1 MSVVKKIIIGVL
13 VTALVVGGAA
23 GGLLYMRNAN
33 QKEVL
38 VTSVSNL
45 TSEYYMP
52 TSIEGQITTNVSQNV
67 TVDKDMI
74 IEEVFVQK
82 GDSVNKG
89 DTLITFDTT
98 LVEMELKIAKLK
110 REKQEQDLNKA
121 VNRLNSLQNG
131 GPIEESDTTPINADN
146 LKHTDMD
153 NPDEGGDSDLASLD
167 GNVAGN
173 YLALSMQ
180 PALLAAF
187 FDSGV
192 DEQTAQE
199 VQGQAEE
206 SMEEY
211 NATEE
216 ETTAG
221 EDDTGTGEKSIVP
234 EGPSY
239 QDPSAGDFSS
249 GESLTDG
256 EKDNDFESGEDDAP
270 KPSPTPT
277 PSLDDDT
284 GFYDPYYKEGIPGIT
299 DGEAPFYQK
308 LEGTTQPFAGKGTE
322 EEPYIFLCSSTKGK
336 ITAMGSFFNKMA
348 GYSEDGTKVI
358 HEGGYW
364 YQLEFHQNDTVS
376 DFENRKE
383 SCIGYYLING
393 SLLEKPVY
401 MYTESEF
408 TLEGASQYEE
418 EEIPPEV
425 PDDGGGTVSTMT
437 RAEAIKLQK
446 TKIASLKLDIQES
459 DIKIAKLEK
468 KVSRQVVYSK
478 LDGTVAH
485 VGDPLTGTSEGNAFI
500 QVKSKD
506 GFYVKG
512 TVSELML
519 DEMKEGTI
527 LDCMSYN
534 AGSFTAEVIDV
545 SDYPVSSDS
554 YYSYGAGN
562 PNASYYTYSAMITD
576 PSIQLTDQDWLTV
589 TLNSQVASDGSIILM
604 KAFVRSVDGTNYVY
618 KDDNGVLKKQVL
630 SVGATVD
637 GGYYIIVKGGITK
650 EDKIAF
656 PYGKYAQEGVKT
668 REGTL
673 EEIYGY

>member
-13 VTALVVGGAA
+13 VAALVVGGAA
-23 GGLLYMRNAN
+23 GGLLYMKNAN

-38 VTSVSNL
+38 VTSVGNL

-52 TSIEGQITTNVSQNV
+52 TSLEGQITTNVSQNV

-82 GDSVNKG
+82 GDSVKKG

-110 REKQEQDLNKA
+110 REKQQQDLNKA
-121 VNRLNSLQNG
+121 INRLNSLQNG
-131 GPIEESDTTPINADN
+131 GPIEESDTSPINADN
-146 LKHTDMD
+146 LKPTDNNEPGD
-153 NPDEGGDSDLASLD
+153 DDPDMASLD

-173 YLALSMQ
+173 YLAFSMQ
-180 PALLAAF
+180 PALLAAL

-192 DEQTAQE
+192 DEEEAQPL
-199 VQGQAEE
+199 EE
-206 SMEEY
+206 QSSSG
-211 NATEE
+211 EE
-216 ETTAG
+216 EALAG
-221 EDDTGTGEKSIVP
+221 ENETEINEGSIAP

-239 QDPSAGDFSS
+239 QDPSAGDFTS
-249 GESLTDG
+249 GDALTDG
-256 EKDNDFESGEDDAP
+256 EGDGGFESGEDDAP

-277 PSLDDDT
+277 PALDDDT
-284 GFYDPYYKEGIPGIT
+284 GFYDPYFRDEIPGIT

-308 LEGTTQPFAGKGTE
+308 LDGRTEPFTGKGTE
-322 EEPYIFLCSSTKGK
+322 EDPYIFLCSSAKSK

-348 GYSEDGTKVI
+348 GYSEDGTKVE

-401 MYTESEF
+401 MYTETEF

-418 EEIPPEV
+418 EELP
-425 PDDGGGTVSTMT
+425 PDDTGNGGGGSTSTMT
-437 RAEAIKLQK
+437 RAEAIKLQQ

-478 LDGTVAH
+478 LDGTVAY

-545 SDYPVSSDS
+545 SDYPVSSGS
-554 YYSYGAGN
+554 NYYYGEGN
-562 PNASYYTYSAMITD
+562 PNSSYYTYSAMITD
-576 PSIQLTDQDWLTV
+576 QSIQVSDQDWLTV
-589 TLNSQVASDGSIILM
+589 TLNSQAAKDGSLILM
-604 KAFVRSVDGTNYVY
+604 KAFVRSTDGTNYVY

-630 SVGATVD
+630 SVGSTVD

-673 EEIYGY
+673 DEIYGY